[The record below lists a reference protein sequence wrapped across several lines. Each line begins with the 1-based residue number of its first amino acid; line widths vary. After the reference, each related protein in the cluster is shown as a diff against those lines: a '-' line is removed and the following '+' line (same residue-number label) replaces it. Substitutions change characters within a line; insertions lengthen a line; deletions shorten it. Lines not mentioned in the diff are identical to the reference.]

1 MTISAVMG
9 LNRQKGEAE
18 IYRGAEWGSL
28 QSFVLGIRL
37 CKLVKIQS
45 PSFTEGVHR
54 PSQAGEL
61 ISLACF
67 VKSLFRKM
75 S

>member
-45 PSFTEGVHR
+45 LSFTEGGH
-54 PSQAGEL
+54 SQAGEL